1 MESMS
6 SYKAQVEK
14 YGTPISD
21 AQFKA
26 LRSYAE
32 SRNIRLSGF
41 KDFVGDIKTIKL
53 VIDDIAEI
61 ARDFPKILDGKEGA
75 ILELDYNLGS
85 DFATTVS
92 GHIIHLNGG
101 YFADVDEMQ
110 EEYAEGVAKRR
121 FVKGTDWRAIARHE
135 TGHVVANLYHINP
148 MEIAHTIKAGKSRA
162 RILEDLEDDLSLYS
176 AEYEDGREI
185 ISECFS
191 AFYSKTGN
199 PFAEDYIALCKEV
212 VVDEVI

>member
-6 SYKAQVEK
+6 SYKAHVEK

-21 AQFKA
+21 AQFKT

-32 SRNIRLSGF
+32 SENIRLSVF
-41 KDFVGDIKTIKL
+41 KDFVGDIETIKL

-61 ARDFPKILDGKEGA
+61 ARDFPKILDGKEGV

-110 EEYAEGVAKRR
+110 EEYADGVAKRR

-148 MEIAHTIKAGKSRA
+148 MEIARAIRAGKSRA

-199 PFAEDYIALCKEV
+199 PFAEEYVALCKEV
-212 VVDEVI
+212 VSNEVI

>member
-41 KDFVGDIKTIKL
+41 KDFVGDIETIKL

-121 FVKGTDWRAIARHE
+121 FVKGTDWRFIARQ
-135 TGHVVANLYHINP
+135 
-148 MEIAHTIKAGKSRA
+148 EIRLRKITLLFA
-162 RILEDLEDDLSLYS
+162 R
-176 AEYEDGREI
+176 RWW
-185 ISECFS
+185 
-191 AFYSKTGN
+191 
-199 PFAEDYIALCKEV
+199 
-212 VVDEVI
+212 VDEVI